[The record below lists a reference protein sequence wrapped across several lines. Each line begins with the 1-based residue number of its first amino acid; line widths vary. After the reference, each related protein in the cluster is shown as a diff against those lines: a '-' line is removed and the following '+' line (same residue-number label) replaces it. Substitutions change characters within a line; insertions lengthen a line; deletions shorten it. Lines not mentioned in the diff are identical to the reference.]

1 MYPTKV
7 HKKQSVKNWEI
18 KVLPRKSVWKPC
30 EEMVYET
37 DVEALRKVYL
47 GIKLFPDFLLLFPE
61 RLGLI
66 GFDVTGWT
74 KMAVPEITSIM
85 IPAYQEGRI
94 ASQKLIEMIESKN
107 SISNKKIVIKNA
119 VRWRDSTL

>member
-1 MYPTKV
+1 
-7 HKKQSVKNWEI
+7 
-18 KVLPRKSVWKPC
+18 
-30 EEMVYET
+30 VYAS